1 MSPEKRR
8 TPVEWGNLLRKLR
21 ASEGDQGKATTPDP
35 AAAAP
40 SSAQRRAW
48 ASGAFLAAAARLVA
62 RGEESG
68 YTLRRV
74 VEWATAATGAR
85 RAALWAI
92 ETGPDGEQQLTIL
105 AWA

>member
-8 TPVEWGNLLRKLR
+8 SPVDWGSGFLRKR
-21 ASEGDQGKATTPDP
+21 RTPEGDQGKAAEAPAQ

-40 SSAQRRAW
+40 PAQRRTW

-85 RAALWAI
+85 RAALWAVEHKLI
-92 ETGPDGEQQLTIL
+92 DPPG
-105 AWA
+105 